1 MLQKIFGNVREDFRE
16 FQIISENSG
25 FLFFIL
31 HEILL
36 VFIKFCSKLL
46 RNSVKKLLRKF
57 SGNEKILYTTYYN

>member
-16 FQIISENSG
+16 FQVISENSG
-25 FLFFIL
+25 FLFFIW

-46 RNSVKKLLRKF
+46 RNCKKITEKI
-57 SGNEKILYTTYYN
+57 SGNEKILCTTYYN

>member
-57 SGNEKILYTTYYN
+57 SGNEKTLYTTYYN